1 MSKFRIIQTN
11 EGFIVQ
17 EKFLWFFW
25 LDCAE
30 PAFKT
35 SCDGRVCDRDSIYYI
50 YDSYN
55 EAINAIERLKNLY
68 YEYKGHIIQYGYLY
82 SNEIYFVDLS
92 SKYKTY
98 KGDKAYNIYG
108 KTLEEVKM
116 YIDKEIEK
124 KEKEKNKNKIIN
136 IYYV

>member
-1 MSKFRIIQTN
+1 MSQYRIIQTG
-11 EGFIVQ
+11 EGFKIQ

-25 LDCAE
+25 LDCVE
-30 PAFKT
+30 PTFQT
-35 SCDGRVCDRDSIYYI
+35 SCDGHVSDGESFYYI

-55 EAINAIERLKNLY
+55 EAISAIERLKHLY
-68 YEYKGHIIQYGYLY
+68 YEYKGHTIQYGYLY
-82 SNEIYFVDLS
+82 FNEIYFVDLS
-92 SKYKTY
+92 SKYKNY
-98 KGDKAYNIYG
+98 KGDKAYKIYG

-116 YIDKEIEK
+116 YIDKDIEK